1 MTGVFD
7 FEGRSPILPE
17 DGEIYIAPGACVIGD
32 VVLETGA
39 SVWFNAVLRGD
50 NERITIGAGTN
61 IQDGCVLH
69 TDPGFPLVI
78 GADCTIG
85 HKAIV
90 HGCTLGDG
98 VLVGMGAVVMNGA
111 VIGDG
116 ALIGAGALVPEGKEV
131 PPGALM
137 VGAPARQ
144 ARQLT
149 PDQRAGLLRSAE
161 VYRDKGRRYRTGLS
175 ASMLKA

>member
-7 FEGRSPILPE
+7 FEGHSPILPE
-17 DGEIYIAPGACVIGD
+17 DGDIYIAPGACVIGD
-32 VVLETGA
+32 VVLEGGA

-50 NERITIGAGTN
+50 NERITVGPGSN

-69 TDPGFPLVI
+69 TDPGFPLVV
-78 GADCTIG
+78 GANCTIG

-90 HGCTLGDG
+90 HGCTIGDG

-137 VGAPARQ
+137 VGAPARA
-144 ARQLT
+144 ARQLS
-149 PDQRAGLLRSAE
+149 PEQSAGLLKAAE
-161 VYRDKGRRYRTGLS
+161 VYRDKGRRYRKGLS